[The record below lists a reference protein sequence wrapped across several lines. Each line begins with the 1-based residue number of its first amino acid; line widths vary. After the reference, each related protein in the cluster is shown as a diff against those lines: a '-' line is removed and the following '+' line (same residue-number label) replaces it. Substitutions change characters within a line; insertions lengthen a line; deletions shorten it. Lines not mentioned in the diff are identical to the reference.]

1 MQGLFMS
8 ECLFFFKRIY
18 FSVQILNNFSK
29 LYVFLSEILSQVRM
43 AYLGGSR

>member
-8 ECLFFFKRIY
+8 EYLFFFKRIY